1 MESPSA
7 ATSGGALSK
16 GLLQMKFMQKTAS
29 KLQQEVEEEEIGALE
44 EQWVIESLPQKYI
57 SLLSNGDAPIDKAAD
72 DDLFEYNNSI
82 TILEQLAF
90 GRMSFQGMNPEVE
103 LLMRNDGKSEEET
116 SQQAPETS
124 ITDEDMAEQYKNKNM
139 DKKFKTKRQRRD
151 SDSEEEEEVG
161 DSGTKKQKTPNKIV
175 GDVKTFLKPKEY
187 QWLSISEVLHPSPQH
202 PIPNTHCLKF
212 FPYFFSGFWTTVM
225 KFISLIRFNAHVIF
239 CFGSL
244 GRLYW
249 VYCCSLIPN

>member
-1 MESPSA
+1 LVLLVIILLLSDVLAMESPSA

-124 ITDEDMAEQYKNKNM
+124 ITDEDMAEQYSSFVKNM

-175 GDVKTFLKPKEY
+175 GDVKTFLN
-187 QWLSISEVLHPSPQH
+187 QRSISDFPLVKFYTPP
-202 PIPNTHCLKF
+202 PNTLSPTPIASNF
-212 FPYFFSGFWTTVM
+212 FPIFSPFFERQS
-225 KFISLIRFNAHVIF
+225 
-239 CFGSL
+239 
-244 GRLYW
+244 
-249 VYCCSLIPN
+249 